1 MKYGPCVCSTSAC
14 VQNLPAAFTVV
25 WRLVCTPY
33 RPSWTSYGVSYFLI
47 PHSLWPTP
55 LRGRALLDCGLFFLQ
70 PTPFVPFCSLAIVSY
85 RTTLS
90 FLLWHYLTPACW
102 ASLGLLLILILMTQ
116 CGHLGFVLHCLWALL
131 SHLFSLRHPW
141 LICFPWGLLG
151 PFSNSAFPWVFTNS
165 FRLPWPNY
173 LILHP

>member
-1 MKYGPCVCSTSAC
+1 MLNFYVCPKLAC
-14 VQNLPAAFTVV
+14 YICRGLEACLHILPSILDFL
-25 WRLVCTPY
+25 WRELF
-33 RPSWTSYGVSYFLI
+33 SDSSFSMA
-47 PHSLWPTP
+47 HSLQGPGFTWFW
-55 LRGRALLDCGLFFLQ
+55 AFL
-70 PTPFVPFCSLAIVSY
+70 PSAYSFVPFCNLAIISCC
-85 RTTLS
+85 TTLP
-90 FLLWHYLTPACW
+90 FLLWRYLTPACW
-102 ASLGLLLILILMTQ
+102 ASLGLLLILLSITQ